1 VATPLDPTSLGFL
14 MAESRR
20 VPMHVGGLQLY
31 TKPPDA
37 GRNYGRDLF
46 DQLRD
51 VDDPAPLFKKHP
63 YRSIKTAG
71 QYFWVEDDS
80 FDIEYH
86 VRHSA
91 LPKPGRVRELL
102 ELVSRLHSTRMAT
115 ERPLWEW
122 TLIEGL
128 RDGRFAMYA
137 KMHHALV
144 DGVAANRLLQ
154 SILST
159 DPDARDLPPP
169 WAPRPRAGT
178 AHAQDHAERSLE
190 QVTVATAAKALEITA
205 DAAGL
210 PKALWTTLSHSLRNE
225 TSALSLYAPKS
236 ILNRQITGSRRFA
249 AQSWPL
255 DRMRGIV
262 RASGV
267 TVNDVV
273 LAMCSGALRAYLEE
287 QNALPE
293 HTLVA
298 MVPIGLKASQSGSAS
313 AEGGNAVGAV
323 MVKLGTDLP
332 DPAARLQ
339 SVHESMRDGK
349 RTLAQMTPLQI
360 VAMSA
365 IGQVPAI
372 LPSMLKLG
380 GIGRPAYNLVIS
392 NVPGPR
398 VPHYFNGAEMVGNYP
413 LSIPIDGMALNITC
427 TSYAGHMDFGLTGC
441 RRTVPSLQRILGH
454 LDDELAA
461 LERAAGV

>member
-1 VATPLDPTSLGFL
+1 MATPLDPTALGFL
-14 MAESRR
+14 LADSRR

-31 TKPPDA
+31 KKPPDA
-37 GRNYGRDLF
+37 GRSYTRDLF
-46 DQLRD
+46 DQMRE
-51 VDDPAPLFKKHP
+51 VDDIAPLFKKHP
-63 YRSIKTAG
+63 YRSVKTGG
-71 QYFWVEDDS
+71 QYVWVEDDD

-128 RDGRFAMYA
+128 RDGRIAMYA

-144 DGVAANRLLQ
+144 DGVSANRLLQ
-154 SILST
+154 SILTT

-169 WAPRPRAGT
+169 WAARPRART
-178 AHAQDHAERSLE
+178 ARAQEEAESSLE
-190 QVTVATAAKALEITA
+190 QVSVSIAAKALEISA

-210 PKALWTTLSHSLRNE
+210 PKALWTTLSRSLRNE
-225 TSALSLYAPKS
+225 TSPLSLYAPKS
-236 ILNRQITGSRRFA
+236 ILNQPITGSRRFA
-249 AQSWPL
+249 AQSWPMERL
-255 DRMRGIV
+255 RGV
-262 RASGV
+262 ARESG
-267 TVNDVV
+267 TTLNDVV
-273 LAMCSGALRAYLEE
+273 LAMCSGALRTYLEE
-287 QNALPE
+287 QAALPQQ
-293 HTLVA
+293 TLVA
-298 MVPIGLKASQSGSAS
+298 MVPIGLKAKQSGSAS
-313 AEGGNAVGAV
+313 AEGGNAVGSV
-323 MVKLGTDLP
+323 MVKLGTDLA

-349 RTLAQMTPLQI
+349 RALAQMTPLQI
-360 VAMSA
+360 QAMSA
-365 IGQVPAI
+365 IGQVPAV

-380 GIGRPAYNLVIS
+380 GVGRPAYNLVIS

-398 VPHYFNGAEMVGNYP
+398 VPHFFNGAEMVGNYP

-441 RRTVPSLQRILGH
+441 RRTLPSLQRILTH
-454 LDDELAA
+454 LDHELTA
-461 LERAAGV
+461 LEQAAGV

>member
-1 VATPLDPTSLGFL
+1 MDPTSLGFL
-14 MAESRR
+14 LAESRR

-31 TKPPDA
+31 RKPPDA
-37 GRNYGRDLF
+37 GRHYVRDLY
-46 DQLRD
+46 DQMRD
-51 VDDPAPLFKKHP
+51 VDEVAPLFRKHP
-63 YRSIKTAG
+63 YRSVKTGG
-71 QYFWVEDDS
+71 QYVWVEDDD
-80 FDIEYH
+80 FDIDYH

-122 TLIEGL
+122 NVIEGM
-128 RDGRFAMYA
+128 RDGRIAMYA

-144 DGVAANRLLQ
+144 DGVSANRLLQ
-154 SILST
+154 SILTT
-159 DPDARDLPPP
+159 DADARDLPPP
-169 WAPRPRAGT
+169 WAARPRAKT
-178 AHAQDHAERSLE
+178 ARAQEHAEQSLE
-190 QVTVATAAKALEITA
+190 SVSVSTAAKALEITA

-210 PKALWTTLSHSLRNE
+210 PKALWTTLSRSLRNE
-225 TSALSLYAPKS
+225 TSALSLYAPRT
-236 ILNRQITGSRRFA
+236 ILNQPITGSRRFA

-255 DRMRGIV
+255 DRMKAVV

-267 TVNDVV
+267 TINDVV
-273 LAMCSGALRAYLEE
+273 LAMCSGSLRAYLLE
-287 QNALPE
+287 QDALPDS
-293 HTLVA
+293 TLVA
-298 MVPIGLKASQSGSAS
+298 MVPVGLKAKQSGSAS
-313 AEGGNAVGAV
+313 ADGGNAVGAV

-372 LPSMLKLG
+372 LPALFKLG
-380 GIGRPAYNLVIS
+380 GVGRPAYNLVIS

-398 VPHYFNGAEMVGNYP
+398 VPHYFNGAELVGNYP

-441 RRTVPSLQRILGH
+441 RRTVPSLQRILIH
-454 LDDELAA
+454 LDEELTA

>member
-1 VATPLDPTSLGFL
+1 MATPLDPTALGFL

-31 TKPPDA
+31 KKPPDA
-37 GRNYGRDLF
+37 GRTYVRDLF
-46 DQLRD
+46 DQMRE
-51 VDDPAPLFKKHP
+51 VDDVALLFKKHP
-63 YRSIKTAG
+63 YRSVKTGG
-71 QYFWVEDDS
+71 QWVWVEDDD
-80 FDIEYH
+80 FDIDYH
-86 VRHSA
+86 LRHSA

-122 TLIEGL
+122 HLIEGM
-128 RDGRFAMYA
+128 RDGRIAMYA

-144 DGVAANRLLQ
+144 DGVSANRLLQ
-154 SILST
+154 SILTT

-169 WAPRPRAGT
+169 WAARPRAKI
-178 AHAQDHAERSLE
+178 ARAQEDAEQSMGN
-190 QVTVATAAKALEITA
+190 VSVSVAAKALEITA

-210 PKALWTTLSHSLRNE
+210 PKALWTTLSRSLRNE
-225 TSALSLYAPKS
+225 TSALSLYAPRT
-236 ILNRQITGSRRFA
+236 ILNQPITGSRRFA

-255 DRMRGIV
+255 DRLRGIA
-262 RASGV
+262 RAGGV
-267 TVNDVV
+267 TLNDVV
-273 LAMCSGALRAYLEE
+273 LAMCSGALRTYLQE
-287 QNALPE
+287 QGALPDS
-293 HTLVA
+293 TLIA
-298 MVPIGLKASQSGSAS
+298 MVPVGLKAKQSGSAS
-313 AEGGNAVGAV
+313 ADGGNAVGAV
-323 MVKLGTDLP
+323 MVKLGTDLA
-332 DPAARLQ
+332 DPADRLQ
-339 SVHESMRDGK
+339 AVHESMRDGK

-360 VAMSA
+360 QAMSA

-441 RRTVPSLQRILGH
+441 RRTVPSLQRLLIH
-454 LDDELAA
+454 LEEELTA
-461 LERAAGV
+461 LEKAAGV